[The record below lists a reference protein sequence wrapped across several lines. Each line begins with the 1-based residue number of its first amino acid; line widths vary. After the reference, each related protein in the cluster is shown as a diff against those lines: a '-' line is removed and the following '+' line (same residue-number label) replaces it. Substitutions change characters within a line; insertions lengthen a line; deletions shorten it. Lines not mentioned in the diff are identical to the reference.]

1 MRQRYRVSFRVVMVR
16 FRLAVM
22 AAMLCLALAATL
34 RAVTPALSET
44 AALQQSAPEVA
55 RTAPSRNDTIPGTVT
70 SPYPTIRHLAV
81 EWEIAGDGDLDGAVA
96 VSYRKSGERRWREAL
111 PLRRVPAG
119 QSRTTTPIFTWKN
132 KHSGSIFDLQPNTA
146 YEVRLRLTDPD
157 GVEGTQRGGVPE
169 RMVRARTRPVPG
181 GVGDAKPRVIELP
194 AGEHGVLR
202 PEASG
207 TKERPLLYRSR
218 DGRARYT
225 QVDLR
230 EREWV
235 YIEGVKVVNPT
246 GRAVLLSGA
255 RNCAVMRCRI
265 EALYGVVANPP
276 GAQNCYIADNTIE
289 GTTPWTSEAM
299 GADGKNEGEGIQVSG
314 PGNVI
319 CYNRVKGFRDAIS
332 FSEDMEDM
340 EQVCI
345 DVYNNDIS
353 VGADDAIEADFAM
366 GNCRIL
372 RNRITNSFV
381 GLSSQPGLGGPTYFI
396 GNVMYNLTYVP
407 FKFHRYSQGDVVLHN
422 TAVKV
427 GDGLACFSGAPFD
440 HAYFRNN
447 LCIGGKAEKLQ
458 WGNYS
463 GGTGR
468 AVNIATV
475 GPHCSFDYDAAGS
488 VGGEQGGS
496 IGGMP
501 FSQVEPHGILVDMTV
516 FPQGV
521 AFPDPPVPER
531 APADLR
537 PRSGSAVV
545 DAGLRLPNVN
555 DGFRGKA
562 PDIGAY
568 EAGQALPH
576 YGPRK

>member
-1 MRQRYRVSFRVVMVR
+1 MGGRYRVGFRAVR
-16 FRLAVM
+16 
-22 AAMLCLALAATL
+22 AAGLLIFGTTVTLLCHALAAS
-34 RAVTPALSET
+34 VQGKPASQGAEGTT
-44 AALQQSAPEVA
+44 AA
-55 RTAPSRNDTIPGTVT
+55 SRNDTLPGRVT
-70 SPYPTIRHLAV
+70 TPYPTIHHLAV
-81 EWEIAGDGDLDGAVA
+81 EWEITGDDDLDGVVA
-96 VSYRKSGERRWREAL
+96 VSFRKAGERGWREGF

-119 QSRTTTPIFTWKN
+119 QSRTTTPVFTWKN
-132 KHSGSIFDLQPNTA
+132 RHSGSIFDLQPNTA
-146 YEVRLRLTDPD
+146 YEIRLRLTDPD
-157 GVEGTQRGGVPE
+157 GVEGAERGAAAVE
-169 RMVRARTRPVPG
+169 RTVQVRTRPVPG
-181 GVGDAKPRVIELP
+181 GAGDAAKPRVIELP
-194 AGEHGVLR
+194 AGEQGVLR
-202 PEASG
+202 PEVSG

-218 DGRARYT
+218 DGKAQYS
-225 QVDLR
+225 QIDLR
-230 EREWV
+230 DREWV
-235 YIEGVKVVNPT
+235 YVEGVRVVNPT
-246 GRAVLLSGA
+246 GRAVQLAGA
-255 RNCAVMRCRI
+255 KNCAVLRCRI
-265 EALYGVVANPP
+265 DALYGVVASKP
-276 GAQNCYIADNTIE
+276 GATDCYIADNTIT

-299 GADGKNEGEGIQVSG
+299 GADGKNEGEGIQVTG

-332 FSEDMEDM
+332 FFEDTAAG

-407 FKFHRYSQGDVVLHN
+407 FKLHRFSEGDVILHN

-463 GGTGR
+463 AGAGN
-468 AVNIATV
+468 AANIASV
-475 GPHCSFDYDAAGS
+475 GPHCSFDYDAVGS
-488 VGGEQGGS
+488 VGGVQGGT
-496 IGGMP
+496 IGGAT
-501 FSQVEPHGILVDMTV
+501 FSTVEPHGIIVDMRV
-516 FPQGV
+516 FASSSV

-537 PRSGSAVV
+537 PRPGSAVV
-545 DAGLRLPNVN
+545 DAGMRLPNIN

-562 PDIGAY
+562 PDIGAL